1 MSGLKVRKGIE
12 PPREDAAELTKRL
25 QPIASTLPSALAPI
39 QEADLPASMSISFR
53 ASPQMAKLI
62 HQLSLAHGGVRVVV
76 AKLLQQTG
84 HEVGPA
90 DLTPVRTRR
99 NYDY

>member
-1 MSGLKVRKGIE
+1 MKGPKLRKSME
-12 PPREDAAELTKRL
+12 PLREDAGEMTKRP
-25 QPIASTLPSALAPI
+25 QPIASTLPSPLAPI
-39 QEADLPASMSISFR
+39 PESDLPASMSISFR